1 MAHDPRFDRAF
12 EIIDDLNRR
21 DPTVIEI
28 GGESVPRELAHS
40 RLMTDW
46 VLRLQP
52 DASAELLLAARAHHL
67 RRWEIPR
74 DSEPAGRSGYL
85 RWRAGLHEFHAA
97 EAARALAEA
106 GYDEGTAERVGQ
118 IIRKHDLR
126 RDPEVQ
132 VLEDALCLVF
142 LETGFAALRAKQG
155 DEQTAEILRKTLK
168 KMSPAGQ
175 RHALQLDLPAADRA
189 FLTEIAGD

>member
-1 MAHDPRFDRAF
+1 MSHDPRFDRAF
-12 EIIDDLNRR
+12 EIIDELNRQ
-21 DPTVIEI
+21 DPTAIEI

-67 RRWEIPR
+67 RRWQVPR

-85 RWRAGLHEFHAA
+85 RWRAGLQEFHAA
-97 EAARALAEA
+97 GAARALAEA
-106 GYDEGTAERVGQ
+106 GYDEATTDRVGA

-168 KMSPAGQ
+168 KMSPAGR
-175 RHALQLDLPAADRA
+175 RHALRLDLSEADRK
-189 FLTEIAGD
+189 FLTEIAAG